1 MNTYISKCESKCEQM
16 LKVKLQHGKLGM
28 CIVRTVHIVCT
39 VVSQRETVSE
49 DDSLPGLINDSD
61 SDDDSILCLKDDSDS
76 DDDPGVTILHVH

>member
-1 MNTYISKCESKCEQM
+1 
-16 LKVKLQHGKLGM
+16 
-28 CIVRTVHIVCT
+28 VHIVCT

-61 SDDDSILCLKDDSDS
+61 SDDDSIPRLKDDSDS